1 VATCQVDEVAML
13 ADIRRFLDK
22 HLGAADPAASDRHS
36 IEIATAALLVEIVR
50 MDGEVQPTERETAL
64 RAVRGKFHLTS
75 EEAQTL
81 IDLAEQEAREASDYY
96 QFTSI
101 INKRFSQ
108 PQKIRVIEL
117 LWEVAYADQVAS
129 TYEEHLIRKLADLLY
144 VDHRDY
150 ITAKL
155 KARDAGP
162 PGQQDP

>member
-1 VATCQVDEVAML
+1 ML
-13 ADIRRFLDK
+13 ADIRKFLDK
-22 HLGAADPAASDRHS
+22 HLGQADAATFDKHT
-36 IEIATAALLVEIVR
+36 IEVATAALLVEIVR
-50 MDGEVQPTERETAL
+50 MDGDAQPTEREAVL
-64 RAVRGKFHLTS
+64 RAVRGKFHLTN

-101 INKRFSQ
+101 INRRFSQ

-117 LWEVAYADQVAS
+117 LWEVAYADQVANP
-129 TYEEHLIRKLADLLY
+129 YEEHLIRKLSDLLY

-162 PGQQDP
+162 QYQQNPQD

>member
-1 VATCQVDEVAML
+1 ML

-22 HLGAADPAASDRHS
+22 HLGSADPAASDRHT
-36 IEIATAALLVEIVR
+36 IEVATAALLVETVR
-50 MDGEVQPTERETAL
+50 MDGDIQPIEREAVL
-64 RAVRGKFHLTS
+64 RAVRGKFHLTG

-108 PQKIRVIEL
+108 HQKIRVIEL
-117 LWEVAYADQVAS
+117 LWEAAYADKLADP
-129 TYEEHLIRKLADLLY
+129 YEEHLIRKLADLLH
-144 VDHRDY
+144 VEHRDY

-155 KARDAGP
+155 RARDAKP
-162 PGQQDP
+162 

>member
-1 VATCQVDEVAML
+1 ML
-13 ADIRRFLDK
+13 ADIRKFLDK
-22 HLGAADPAASDRHS
+22 HLGMPSTAGSDRHT

-50 MDGEVQPTERETAL
+50 MDGDVQPSEREAVF
-64 RAVRGKFHLTS
+64 RAVRGKFDLTS

-117 LWEVAYADQVAS
+117 LWEVAYADQVANP
-129 TYEEHLIRKLADLLY
+129 YEEHLIRKLADLLY

-150 ITAKL
+150 ILAKL
-155 KARDAGP
+155 RARGGGAQDAHA
-162 PGQQDP
+162 GQH